1 MAWHVYADDGPVT
14 DGLLPVRPGDALGTI
29 EELVLASLLTDARDD
44 AAPCW
49 WRRWWLASRGWWAD
63 AYDETGDRFG
73 SRLWTLTGRLTD
85 AELRRA
91 EQYANEALAWLRR
104 DGLASTVSAV
114 ATRAPEFGRIRLEI
128 YIDGVSS
135 VVLGGP

>member
-44 AAPCW
+44 AADGGP
-49 WRRWWLASRGWWAD
+49 RGWWAD

-91 EQYANEALAWLRR
+91 EQYVSEALAWLKR